1 MKKCSL
7 LDLHQFTKYNNPE
20 NSDPWYCT
28 YCTANTLPFNNLND
42 THFLLL
48 QNELMDKVSDDL
60 KLYPD
65 ESFNHF
71 TEACETLII
80 NSEDNDVN
88 DVNHVNSKYY
98 NIHNFNK
105 IKPDVPSSIG
115 FLHTNIASIYKHH
128 DDLLIT
134 LSHLKFEFHVIAL
147 TEHKIMNFIPIQ
159 NIEIPGYHEF
169 IYDSSE
175 TTHGG
180 TGLYV
185 HKSLAYKN
193 RNDLKLVP
201 PHPGVFESTFIEIIL
216 PGRKKLIVGCIY
228 RHPSSNYSVN
238 QFNNDHI
245 EPLLQKISTENKI
258 CSLMGDFNLD
268 LLKTRSLCDV
278 NKFFNTLSS
287 NFFAP
292 YILQPTRPISKTL
305 IDNIFLNAIDFPA
318 SSGNLTIQLSNHLF
332 QFAILEGF
340 FNALAPRKMNLR
352 ERNFKHFNEREF
364 TETIN
369 STNWA
374 EILQLNRNHP
384 NLSIENL
391 YSQINF
397 YLDEFAPYKR
407 ISKKE
412 FKLKSKPWISQDI
425 QFLMW
430 EREKIF
436 HKYCKEN
443 SLDRRHNL
451 YNKYKNLRN

>member
-42 THFLLL
+42 TPFLLL
-48 QNELMDKVSDDL
+48 QNVLMDKVSDDL

-88 DVNHVNSKYY
+88 DDILNHVNSKYY
-98 NIHNFNK
+98 NIHNFKK

-134 LSHLKFEFHVIAL
+134 LSHLKFEFHVIAR
-147 TEHKIMNFIPIQ
+147 TEHKIRNPIPIQ

-193 RNDLKLVP
+193 RNDSKLVP

-216 PGRKKLIVGCIY
+216 PGRKNLIVGCIY
-228 RHPSSNYSVN
+228 RHPSSNYTVN

-258 CSLMGDFNLD
+258 CSLMGD
-268 LLKTRSLCDV
+268 
-278 NKFFNTLSS
+278 
-287 NFFAP
+287 
-292 YILQPTRPISKTL
+292 
-305 IDNIFLNAIDFPA
+305 
-318 SSGNLTIQLSNHLF
+318 
-332 QFAILEGF
+332 
-340 FNALAPRKMNLR
+340 
-352 ERNFKHFNEREF
+352 
-364 TETIN
+364 
-369 STNWA
+369 
-374 EILQLNRNHP
+374 
-384 NLSIENL
+384 
-391 YSQINF
+391 
-397 YLDEFAPYKR
+397 
-407 ISKKE
+407 
-412 FKLKSKPWISQDI
+412 
-425 QFLMW
+425 
-430 EREKIF
+430 
-436 HKYCKEN
+436 
-443 SLDRRHNL
+443 
-451 YNKYKNLRN
+451 